1 MKQSLSEGVVQALK
15 KLQITQLNEMQNCMQ
30 EEMQMHDSLILL
42 SPTGS
47 GKTLAFLLPL
57 LNKLTVAPPTP
68 QAMIIVPSRELAL
81 QIHQVWESM
90 KTGMVSVACYGGHA
104 IADEKKAI
112 NNLNASLIIGTPGR
126 LLDHIDK
133 SNFNVK
139 ALQTLIID
147 EFDKCLEFGFQ
158 DQMNDIVDQLDQLR
172 QRVLSSATDGPELP
186 LFAGMS
192 RARVLNY
199 LPISSSSD
207 RISIYKVSSPTKDK
221 IDTLFSLLCTFGSDS
236 SIVFLNHRSAV
247 ERVVEHLRTKG
258 ISAAG
263 YHGGM
268 EQIDREKQLFTFRTG
283 SKHVLVATDL
293 AARGLDISEVKN
305 IVHYHLTNTQDAYTH
320 RNGRTARWDANGNA
334 YIILSGEE
342 ELPEFIEDEVVEY
355 QFPEYIP
362 NPPKSK
368 WATLYIGRGK
378 QSKLSKM
385 DIVGFLCKQC
395 DLTPNEIGLIVIK
408 PKCSYVA
415 IKRSKLKETLKASFG
430 LKIKKVK
437 TIIEEA
443 K

>member
-15 KLQITQLNEMQNCMQ
+15 KLQITQLNEMQSCMQ
-30 EEMQMHDSLILL
+30 EEMQVHDSLILL

-68 QAMIIVPSRELAL
+68 QAMIIVPSRELAI

-112 NNLNASLIIGTPGR
+112 NNLKASLVIGTPGR

-207 RISIYKVSSPTKDK
+207 RINIYKVSSPTKDK
-221 IDTLFSLLCTFGSDS
+221 IDTLFNLLCTFGSDS

-247 ERVVEHLRTKG
+247 ERVVEHLRMKG

-342 ELPEFIEDEVVEY
+342 KLPEFIEEEVVEY
-355 QFPEYIP
+355 QFPEFIP
-362 NPPKSK
+362 NPPKSN

-395 DLTPNEIGLIVIK
+395 DLTSNEIGLIVIK

-415 IKRSKLKETLKASFG
+415 IKRSKLKVTLKASLG

>member
-30 EEMQMHDSLILL
+30 EEMQAHDSLILL

-68 QAMIIVPSRELAL
+68 QAMIIVPSRELAI

-112 NNLNASLIIGTPGR
+112 INLNASLVIGTPGR

-199 LPISSSSD
+199 LPISSSDD
-207 RISIYKVSSPTKDK
+207 RISIHKVSSPTKDK
-221 IDTLFSLLCTFGSDS
+221 IDTLYNLLCTFGSDS

-247 ERVVEHLRTKG
+247 ERVVTHLKSKG

-342 ELPEFIEDEVVEY
+342 ELPEYIEDEVVEY
-355 QFPEYIP
+355 QFPAVIP

-395 DLTPNEIGLIVIK
+395 DLTSEEIGLIVIK

-415 IKRSKLKETLKASFG
+415 IKRSKLKETLKASIG